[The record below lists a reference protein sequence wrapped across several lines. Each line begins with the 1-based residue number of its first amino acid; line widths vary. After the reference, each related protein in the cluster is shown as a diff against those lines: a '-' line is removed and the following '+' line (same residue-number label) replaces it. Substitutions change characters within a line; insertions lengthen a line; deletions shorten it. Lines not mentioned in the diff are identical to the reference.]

1 MVCRHCYYKVK
12 SVILSYN
19 AGVQKCRSM
28 VCRTQV
34 LSLKSY
40 GCTIYFKLPFL
51 LLTDIY
57 FYLYTSI
64 LLFIYLLTDIK
75 IEINGQTLNREG
87 EREVLPL
94 SKYSIPLPYL
104 FQTSISSSPS
114 LSRSWILKYIQD
126 IPKKKKNSIFQ
137 TQANHQALPKS
148 CTYCIKIITQLHGH
162 CIHRNRLIVCL
173 LAFFSHYVS
182 YFLFKFPLTITS
194 LCYLHICVCG
204 G

>member
-1 MVCRHCYYKVK
+1 MQTNGLLNIGSK
-12 SVILSYN
+12 SKILWLYN
-19 AGVQKCRSM
+19 LFQ
-28 VCRTQV
+28 T
-34 LSLKSY
+34 
-40 GCTIYFKLPFL
+40 YFKLPFL

-75 IEINGQTLNREG
+75 IEINEQTLNREG

-94 SKYSIPLPYL
+94 SKYSIPLPHL

-148 CTYCIKIITQLHGH
+148 CTYCIKLIT
-162 CIHRNRLIVCL
+162 
-173 LAFFSHYVS
+173 
-182 YFLFKFPLTITS
+182 
-194 LCYLHICVCG
+194 
-204 G
+204 